1 MAAESV
7 NLGVTDTVRDDDGS
21 APVDNTD
28 FVANQVSLELGDP
41 APQFGDNEVVVSRG
55 KRFKLYSFMKEPDF
69 KKVLKDYYMMS
80 HQKIQETLAATPRI
94 GTVTRSGQRLEMYQV
109 KVMGNV
115 QLRKRPR
122 GDQPDNITTLYEEIE
137 TTATPFD
144 EPSPNGVTSE
154 SSS

>member
-1 MAAESV
+1 
-7 NLGVTDTVRDDDGS
+7 
-21 APVDNTD
+21 
-28 FVANQVSLELGDP
+28 
-41 APQFGDNEVVVSRG
+41 
-55 KRFKLYSFMKEPDF
+55 
-69 KKVLKDYYMMS
+69 MS
-80 HQKIQETLAATPRI
+80 HQKIQETLAATPRM
-94 GTVTRSGQRLEMYQV
+94 GRVTCSGQRLDMYQV

-122 GDQPDNITTLYEEIE
+122 RDQHDNITTLYEEIE